1 MKSTKQN
8 KILENISKEDIL
20 IYKII
25 KAKFN
30 NIGIESIPELITL
43 TLETKLKNK
52 ERFKISDYYNMV
64 NYVNLFFCFKFKE
77 RYYEVKDGGLIEI
90 DNERFID
97 WFRNLCNC

>member
-1 MKSTKQN
+1 MKFNQAEL
-8 KILENISKEDIL
+8 LEKMSKEEKL

-25 KAKFN
+25 KARITKV
-30 NIGIESIPELITL
+30 GIESIPELITL

-90 DNERFID
+90 DKGRFID
-97 WFRNLCNC
+97 WFRNLCNY